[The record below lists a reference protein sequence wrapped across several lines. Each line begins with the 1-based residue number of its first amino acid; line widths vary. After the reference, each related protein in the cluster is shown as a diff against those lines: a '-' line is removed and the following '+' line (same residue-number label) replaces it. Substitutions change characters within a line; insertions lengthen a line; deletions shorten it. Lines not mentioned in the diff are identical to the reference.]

1 VYSYASRLDKLLD
14 RELLVIGDFILTEV
28 LQGFA
33 EIAIQS
39 PGAAGLGVTV
49 RKTID
54 TVIATGVSSAAATC
68 CTATGI

>member
-33 EIAIQS
+33 EIAIH
-39 PGAAGLGVTV
+39 AVENHRALLG
-49 RKTID
+49 
-54 TVIATGVSSAAATC
+54 SA
-68 CTATGI
+68 